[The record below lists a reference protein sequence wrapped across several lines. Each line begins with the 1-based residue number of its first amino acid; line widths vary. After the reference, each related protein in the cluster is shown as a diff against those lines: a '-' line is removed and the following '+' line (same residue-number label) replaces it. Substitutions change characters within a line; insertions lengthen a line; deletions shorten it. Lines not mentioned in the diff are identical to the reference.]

1 MESLLLFFLVGLF
14 IYLSK
19 HLAKSKHE
27 GIRFLTFFGSG
38 ILSGVLVGLVAGPP
52 WPPSVQIPGG
62 GVAVVGGL
70 AGIVLYT
77 ADRGKLITRPG
88 IQYFAT
94 ILLGLVLAGLSYGFV
109 LLYTTLARCEHRK
122 PGEGILIPLVFL
134 LIGFLTV
141 FGYTF
146 PERWFKQRQS
156 RKKMD
161 N

>member
-1 MESLLLFFLVGLF
+1 MESLFLFFLVGLTIF
-14 IYLSK
+14 IST
-19 HLAKSKHE
+19 HFIKSARE
-27 GIRFLTFFGSG
+27 TDRFLIFLGSG
-38 ILSGVLVGLVAGPP
+38 ILSGLLIGLLAGTP

-70 AGIVLYT
+70 AGIVLYI

-88 IQYFAT
+88 LQYFAT
-94 ILLGLVLAGLSYGFV
+94 ILLGLVLAALSYGV
-109 LLYTTLARCEHRK
+109 VSLYTAFATVEHRI
-122 PGEGILIPLVFL
+122 PEERTLVPLVFIL
-134 LIGFLTV
+134 VGFLTV

-146 PERWFKQRQS
+146 PQRWLKQHQS